1 MHITSIFFQK
11 TAITHAFVTLKTL
24 LKSEVTLDIIFK
36 CLIQQYDK
44 ATTKMGEK
52 CL

>member
-11 TAITHAFVTLKTL
+11 TAITHAFVALKTL

-36 CLIQQYDK
+36 CLIQQCDK
-44 ATTKMGEK
+44 GYNKNG
-52 CL
+52 